1 MFYIRFPTY
10 PGHVPCQLLVLVTT
24 YILIGWKMFTKQKVL
39 LVWLILH
46 SINSLAPGKFELN
59 FRYLIFQ
66 IILVIDGWGIPCEL
80 ALRWMSLD
88 LTDDKS
94 TLVQVMAWCRQATSH
109 YLSRCWLRPVSPYG
123 VTRPQWVKNL
133 YTKYVYIYIYI
144 YTHTHTHQW
153 LLFESTQGMKP
164 TVNYHKPQKAQHPW
178 YPS

>member
-1 MFYIRFPTY
+1 M
-10 PGHVPCQLLVLVTT
+10 
-24 YILIGWKMFTKQKVL
+24 
-39 LVWLILH
+39 
-46 SINSLAPGKFELN
+46 
-59 FRYLIFQ
+59 
-66 IILVIDGWGIPCEL
+66 IDGSGIPCEL

-144 YTHTHTHQW
+144 YIYIHTHTSVAPVWVNSRYEANCKLPQTTK
-153 LLFESTQGMKP
+153 STTPLIPITNEHNQEIIFIIHIWALVMSRFDLKSLPCGSEQSKLNNKYV
-164 TVNYHKPQKAQHPW
+164 TQHFR
-178 YPS
+178 